1 MSKNVLG
8 RDYVVPPLEA
18 LWWADDMRA
27 FTSAREKAQWK
38 WTLLLFVP
46 DWLTTEHVQAATE
59 AVRRKK
65 NVPAQGLT
73 LHGFTPRDLPDG
85 STPDRT

>member
-38 WTLLLFVP
+38 
-46 DWLTTEHVQAATE
+46 
-59 AVRRKK
+59 
-65 NVPAQGLT
+65 
-73 LHGFTPRDLPDG
+73 
-85 STPDRT
+85 